1 MAIDQSHSVVIIGG
15 GMGGLFTGA
24 ILSCAGY
31 TVTVLEKNAIVGGGL
46 QSFRRF
52 GVWFNTGMHNFGGFG
67 EKWALSHLFKYFG
80 IKDDLHVLPVD
91 EEAQEIVWTDPTH
104 CYLLPKGREAFEHYL
119 VTLFPKQSEGIHR
132 YLDAL
137 YTIANSFDLYYLRR
151 ATPHPESI
159 PFENITVD
167 QLIRMYID
175 DEELIRVLSYMTP
188 LCGASIEEL
197 QTSVYS
203 MLSVLYLDGEYR
215 FEDNALQLATALKE
229 VIERH
234 GGNVET
240 NAAVTSVH
248 VENAHIQKVITKD
261 GREWTAEKYIAAI
274 APKILFSLLTTD
286 VVRKVARERA
296 KEYTS
301 DSSALSIYIK
311 LKPKAFQFINST
323 IFIPAPLKDKCLPSY
338 ILMTTP
344 PVRNQGEWADTMEIL
359 VPYRY
364 SDFKQWHNSQY
375 GQRPETYEE
384 YKQKLAQETIEYVSQ
399 YYDIREAIDK
409 MEVASPLTIRDFYNN
424 PNGALFSQQG
434 LFMPLRTRTDN
445 LFLTGQS
452 ILFHGMCG
460 VPLTAIL
467 TAEALSGKDILTEI
481 ISASEK

>member
-1 MAIDQSHSVVIIGG
+1 MAIDQSYSVVIIGG

-31 TVTVLEKNAIVGGGL
+31 SVTVLEKNAIVGGGL
-46 QSFRRF
+46 QSFKRF

-67 EKWALSHLFKYFG
+67 DKWALSHLFKYFG

-91 EEAQEIVWTDPTH
+91 ENAQEIVWTDPAH
-104 CYLLPKGREAFEHYL
+104 CYHLPRGREAFEHYL
-119 VTLFPKQSEGIHR
+119 ASLFPTQSEGIHL

-137 YTIANSFDLYYLRR
+137 YVIANSFDLYYLRR
-151 ATPHPESI
+151 PMSHPESI
-159 PFENITVD
+159 PFDNITVA
-167 QLIRMYID
+167 QLIRMFID

-188 LCGASIEEL
+188 LCGASIEEA
-197 QTSVYS
+197 QASVHS
-203 MLSVLYLDGEYR
+203 MLTVLYLDGEYR
-215 FEDNALQLATALKE
+215 FEGNALQLAIALKE
-229 VIERH
+229 VIERN

-240 NAAVTSVH
+240 NTNVTSVQ
-248 VENAHIQKVITKD
+248 VENAHIQKVITGD

-274 APKILFSLLTTD
+274 APKMLFSLFTTD
-286 VVRKVARERA
+286 VVRKVARKRA
-296 KEYTS
+296 EEYTS

-311 LKPKAFQFINST
+311 LKQNAFKFINST
-323 IFIPAPLKDKCLPSY
+323 IFIPSPIQDKCLPSY
-338 ILMTTP
+338 ILITTP
-344 PVRNQGEWADTMEIL
+344 PVHNQGEWAYTMEIL
-359 VPYRY
+359 VPCRY
-364 SDFKQWHNSQY
+364 SDFKQWENSQY
-375 GQRPETYEE
+375 GQRPEAYEM
-384 YKQKLAQETIEYVSQ
+384 YKQRLAQEAIDYVSQ

-409 MEVASPLTIRDFYNN
+409 VNVASPLTIRDFYNS

-434 LFMPLRTRTDN
+434 LFIPLRTRTDN

-481 ISASEK
+481 ISTSEQ